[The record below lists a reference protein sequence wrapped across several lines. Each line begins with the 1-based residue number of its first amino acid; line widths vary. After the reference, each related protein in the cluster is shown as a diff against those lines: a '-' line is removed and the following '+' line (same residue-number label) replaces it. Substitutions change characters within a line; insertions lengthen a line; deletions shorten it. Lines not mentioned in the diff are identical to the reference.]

1 MEMRQLKYF
10 ASVAEYL
17 NFTEAARHLY
27 VAQSAVSQQIAALEK
42 ELGVSLFQRNKRS
55 VKLTN
60 AGQVLLKETHFLL
73 SRMNEAVEKARQA
86 DAGLIGTLRIGFLGY
101 TERIFLPPLIRRF
114 RKIYPQIELKL
125 DKYHHGELIEML
137 SNEELDIGFTLAF
150 GIEPVSSLDFQTIF
164 QENIAVVMHEDHPM
178 ASLKT
183 VDLAALASEPFV
195 VLNRRES
202 PQGYQQTL
210 QICSNHG
217 FTPKIEHEPRLMQ
230 TLLMLVDAGL
240 GISILPLSAQ
250 LQASDTLRF
259 ISLKEQQR
267 GHELV
272 AAWKKNNTNPSI
284 PLFLKEIET

>member
-60 AGQVLLKETHFLL
+60 AGQVLLKETQFLL

-114 RKIYPQIELKL
+114 RKLYPQIELKL

-284 PLFLKEIET
+284 PLFLNEIEM